1 MSESVQPGA
10 TEETEDEE
18 DEELEEEEEL
28 LEELD
33 ELEER
38 EELEEVEE
46 DEELEE
52 LDELEDELLVV
63 TVKHVDTTAF
73 VPCTNPT
80 GVQYTQSPPV
90 IRLPRQ

>member
-28 LEELD
+28 
-33 ELEER
+33 
-38 EELEEVEE
+38 
-46 DEELEE
+46 LEE